1 MPFSWFDK
9 TVTVL
14 RAPVVQYGMRSERD
28 WSQATSRTVRECI
41 LVRPASSTD
50 WRDPARTRAIDKV
63 LIAPYGSDIR
73 EGDRIS
79 YGGRTYE
86 VDGIAEDRESPTGA
100 VSHMRAALVAWS
112 G

>member
-28 WSQATSRTVRECI
+28 WSQASEHRVAECA
-41 LVRPASSTD
+41 LVRPTSSTD
-50 WRDPARTRAIDKV
+50 WRDPARTRAIDRL
-63 LIAPYGSDIR
+63 LIAPHGSDIR
-73 EGDRIS
+73 EGDRIV

-86 VDGIAEDRESPTGA
+86 VDGIADDRESPTGA
-100 VSHMRAALVAWS
+100 VSHLRAALVAWS

>member
-1 MPFSWFDK
+1 MPFSWFDR

-28 WSQATSRTVRECI
+28 WSQASEHRVAECA
-41 LVRPASSTD
+41 LVRPSSSTD
-50 WRDPARTRAIDKV
+50 WRDPARTRAIDKL

-73 EGDRIS
+73 EGDRILCE
-79 YGGRTYE
+79 GRTYE
-86 VDGIAEDRESPTGA
+86 VDGIPANRTSPTGA

>member
-14 RAPVVQYGMRSERD
+14 RAPVVQYGTRSERD
-28 WSQATSRTVRECI
+28 WSQASEHRVAECA
-41 LVRPASSTD
+41 LVRPTSSTD
-50 WRDPARTRAIDKV
+50 WRDPARTRAIDKL

-86 VDGIAEDRESPTGA
+86 VDGIPEDRESPTGA
-100 VSHMRAALVAWS
+100 VSHLRAALVAWS